1 MKLLF
6 FHNGSDL
13 YGASRSFLRL
23 TSRLVRDGFTVK
35 AVLPQ
40 KGPLFDALADSGV
53 DAEVMRPFPIIERAA
68 FKSIKG
74 LIRFLFNIP
83 VSVAHVC
90 RLMNRFK
97 PALVHSNLSV
107 LFTPAVAARL
117 MRIPH
122 IWHIRETYA
131 EFGIFWTLYQRLMAW
146 GADRVVAVSTP
157 IADQF
162 AGKRRDKVTV
172 IHNGFPLS
180 EFDPVAESRI
190 LDFKA
195 RFDLQDELLVG
206 LVGRIKFVRK
216 GQEYLVEA
224 AAKLKPCFPSVKF
237 LLIGSPFPGN
247 EEHLERLKL
256 LIRELGLEGT
266 VIYTGDVDD
275 IKAAYSALDIS
286 VLASGLPE
294 PFGGVTIESMA
305 MGKPVVGTAIGG
317 TTEQIEDGVTGI
329 LIPPRDPDAL
339 AAALGR
345 LLEDKPLRE
354 RMGSAG
360 RKRFEEEFEFE
371 PFYSKI
377 INLYNEARK
386 T

>member
-1 MKLLF
+1 MKVLF

-23 TSRLVRDGFTVK
+23 NSRLLKDGVSVK

-40 KGPLFDALADSGV
+40 SGPLYDALVTAGV
-53 DAEVMRPFPIIERAA
+53 DVSIMAPFPIIERSA
-68 FKSIKG
+68 FKSVGG
-74 LIRFLFNIP
+74 LIRLIFNTP
-83 VSVAHVC
+83 VSVVKIL
-90 RLMNRFK
+90 RLMRKCK
-97 PALVHSNLSV
+97 PDVVHSNLSV
-107 LFTPAVAARL
+107 LFTPALAS
-117 MRIPH
+117 RILRVPH

-131 EFGIFWTLYQRLMAW
+131 EFGFFWKVYRRVMAW
-146 GADRVVAVSTP
+146 GADRIVAVSTP

-162 AGKRRDKVTV
+162 SGAGRAKAAV
-172 IHNGFPLS
+172 IHNGFPRS
-180 EFDPVAESRI
+180 EFEPVSPERI
-190 LDFKA
+190 QTFKT
-195 RFDLQDELLVG
+195 RFGLQDELLVG

-216 GQEYLVEA
+216 GQEYLVQA
-224 AAKLKPCFPSVKF
+224 AARLKQEYPGVKY

-247 EEHLERLKL
+247 EEHLERLQT
-256 LIRELGLEGT
+256 LIDELGLKGQ

-339 AAALGR
+339 AVAVAR
-345 LLEDKPLRE
+345 LLEDKDLRE
-354 RMGSAG
+354 QMGKAG
-360 RKRFEEEFEFE
+360 RKRFEECFEFE
-371 PFYSKI
+371 PFYQKI
-377 INLYNEARK
+377 IKVYKEVCK
-386 T
+386 